1 MAIEITEQTKK
12 EMELEEQRKF
22 VEYSDKINGI
32 TREVLDMIREKQL
45 KMIDVQAVHKLMGD
59 AIERMINGL
68 NFNFVINSS
77 EFKYLDEKVVEEETV
92 KEEDKVTE

>member
-22 VEYSDKINGI
+22 VEYSNKLNGI

-59 AIERMINGL
+59 AIERMVNGL
-68 NFNFVINSS
+68 NFNFIINSS
-77 EFKYLDEKVVEEETV
+77 EFKYLDEKVVEEEPV